1 MATLEDLSRLIA
13 QDIKTRGLSSVGRLP
28 APAVAHVG
36 ELITAA
42 APYKGPWQD
51 ITELFDVTVAS
62 TRTGIRIRRH
72 DDRIIYTFTALRLVG
87 TAGTILPWGSLPV
100 GYRPTWAQY
109 GGLQSTTGVGALD
122 ITVNTGG
129 GLVATGGT
137 SSATYRGNF
146 TVYTTAA
153 PPTTHPG
160 TIL

>member
-1 MATLEDLSRLIA
+1 MAQIHALTPE
-13 QDIKTRGLSSVGRLP
+13 GRLP
-28 APAVAHVG
+28 SAAVTHVG
-36 ELITAA
+36 ELIATA
-42 APYKGPWQD
+42 APYDGGWRD
-51 ITELFDVTVAS
+51 ITALFDATVVSAVTGV
-62 TRTGIRIRRH
+62 RVRRYA
-72 DDRIIYTFTALRLVG
+72 DRIEYTVNSIRLTG
-87 TAGTILPWGSLPV
+87 TAGTILAWGSLPV
-100 GYRPTWAQY
+100 GYRPTWSQY

-160 TIL
+160 DTI

>member
-1 MATLEDLSRLIA
+1 MAQIHALTPE
-13 QDIKTRGLSSVGRLP
+13 GRLP
-28 APAVAHVG
+28 TAAVTHVG

-42 APYKGPWQD
+42 APYNGGWRD
-51 ITELFDVTVAS
+51 ITALFDATVVSAVTGV
-62 TRTGIRIRRH
+62 RVRRYA
-72 DDRIIYTFTALRLVG
+72 DRIEYTVNSIRLTG
-87 TAGTILPWGSLPV
+87 TAGAFLPWGSLPV
-100 GYRPTWAQY
+100 GYRPSWSQY

-160 TIL
+160 SPA